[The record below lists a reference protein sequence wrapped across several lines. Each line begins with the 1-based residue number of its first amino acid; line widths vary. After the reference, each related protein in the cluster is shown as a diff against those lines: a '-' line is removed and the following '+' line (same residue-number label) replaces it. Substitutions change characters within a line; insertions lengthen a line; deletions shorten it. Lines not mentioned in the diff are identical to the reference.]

1 MTKKP
6 IATAVLLIGIGIVF
20 GIALVS
26 TFDTGGLGSVFA
38 ANKDIGA
45 KNPPITLSPQVQA
58 INDAFTSASK
68 TVNATVVNIKVV
80 TETKRNNSM
89 RDLFKFFGGPEGL
102 ENLPED
108 DQGMQKSEG
117 AGSGVIISTDGYIV
131 TNNHVVDEAKEDGI
145 TVILSDKKEYKAKLI
160 GKDPLTDLAVI
171 KVEADNLPVAHI
183 GNSDE
188 VAIGEMVIAVGN
200 PLGLNSTVTSGIVSA
215 IGRGALGLNRDRYAV
230 ENFIQ
235 TDAAI
240 NPGNSGGGLFNLRGS
255 LIGINS
261 AIATRTGGYMGYGFA
276 IPSNL
281 MKAVALDIIEDGK
294 VDRGYIGISLRP
306 VDEVS
311 AKSLKLDKVVGA
323 LVDDIIKDSPA
334 EKAGIEPGDVI
345 LELDGKPVNS
355 SNDLQ
360 SLVAQRRA
368 GDKVNLKIWRDGKSI
383 SKSVTL
389 KKRDDDKMASN
400 DEGVTG
406 SAEKS
411 EESSNET
418 VNFKDLGFTIT
429 RLSEQNKTD
438 LDINQGVYVSKVEQY
453 SIARQR
459 DLIPGAVIVKADK
472 QVITTTG
479 QLKKLIKERQG
490 QSIRLDIKTKDRS
503 GLVFLE
509 IPKEKS

>member
-1 MTKKP
+1 MSKKP
-6 IATAVLLIGIGIVF
+6 IVSAVLLIGIGIVF

-26 TFDTGGLGSVFA
+26 TFDTGGIGSVFA

-58 INDAFTSASK
+58 INDAFTAASK
-68 TVNATVVNIKVV
+68 TVNATVVNIKIV

-89 RDLFKFFGGPEGL
+89 RDLFKFFGGPEGF
-102 ENLPED
+102 ENSPED

-117 AGSGVIISTDGYIV
+117 AGSGVIISTDGYII

-171 KVEADNLPVAHI
+171 KVEANNLPVAHI

-276 IPSNL
+276 IPANL

-311 AKSLKLDKVVGA
+311 AKSLKLEKVIGA
-323 LVDDIIKDSPA
+323 LVDDILKDSPA

-383 SKSVTL
+383 TKSVTL

-406 SAEKS
+406 SGNTVEDNS
-411 EESSNET
+411 NGTES
-418 VNFKDLGFTIT
+418 FKDLGFTINP
-429 RLSEQNKTD
+429 LSEKNKTE
-438 LDINQGVYVSKVEQY
+438 LEVEKGVFVSKVEPY
-453 SIARQR
+453 SVAGQRGLSSGIA
-459 DLIPGAVIVKADK
+459 IVKADK
-472 QVITTTG
+472 QEITKTG
-479 QLKKLIKERQG
+479 QIKKLLKDRQG
-490 QSIRLDIKTKDRS
+490 EVVILQIKTKDRF

-509 IPKEKS
+509 IPKQ

>member
-1 MTKKP
+1 MSKKP
-6 IATAVLLIGIGIVF
+6 IVSAVLLIGIGIVF

-26 TFDTGGLGSVFA
+26 TFDTGGIGSVFA
-38 ANKDIGA
+38 ANKEIGA

-68 TVNATVVNIKVV
+68 TVNATVVNIKVI
-80 TETKRNNSM
+80 TESKAVNKDL
-89 RDLFKFFGGPEGL
+89 RDLFRFFGGPEDAPGGGG
-102 ENLPED
+102 EEREMPK
-108 DQGMQKSEG
+108 QEG
-117 AGSGVIISTDGYIV
+117 AGSGVIISTDGYII

-171 KVEADNLPVAHI
+171 KVEANNLPVAHI

-368 GDKVNLKIWRDGKSI
+368 GDKVNLKIWREGKSI
-383 SKSVTL
+383 TKSVTL

-406 SAEKS
+406 S
-411 EESSNET
+411 SSNNEEDNSNGT
-418 VNFKDLGFTIT
+418 VAFKDLGFTVAPLT
-429 RLSEQNKTD
+429 QKNKED
-438 LDINQGVYVSKVEQY
+438 LDIEEGVLVSKVDNY
-453 SIARQR
+453 SPASQR
-459 DLIPGAVIVKADK
+459 GLFPGLAIVKADK
-472 QVITTTG
+472 QAITKTG
-479 QLKKLIKERQG
+479 QIKKLMKDRQG
-490 QSIRLDIKTKDRS
+490 EVLRLQVKSKDGSR
-503 GLVFLE
+503 LVFLE
-509 IPKEKS
+509 IPKQ

>member
-1 MTKKP
+1 MSKKP
-6 IATAVLLIGIGIVF
+6 IVSAVLLIGIGIVF

-26 TFDTGGLGSVFA
+26 TFDTGGIGSVFA

-58 INDAFTSASK
+58 INDAFTAASK
-68 TVNATVVNIKVV
+68 TVNATVVNIKIV

-102 ENLPED
+102 EGMPED

-117 AGSGVIISTDGYIV
+117 AGSGVIISADGYII
-131 TNNHVVDEAKEDGI
+131 TNNHVVEEAKEDGI

-171 KVEADNLPVAHI
+171 KVEANNLPVAHI

-276 IPSNL
+276 IPANL

-306 VDEVS
+306 VDEIS
-311 AKSLKLDKVVGA
+311 AKSLKLEKVIGA
-323 LVDDIIKDSPA
+323 LVDDILKDSPA

-383 SKSVTL
+383 TKSVTL

-406 SAEKS
+406 SGNTVEDNS
-411 EESSNET
+411 NGTES
-418 VNFKDLGFTIT
+418 FKDLGFTINP
-429 RLSEQNKTD
+429 LSEKNKTE
-438 LDINQGVYVSKVEQY
+438 LEVEKGVFVSKVEPY
-453 SIARQR
+453 SVAGQRGLSSGIA
-459 DLIPGAVIVKADK
+459 IVKADK
-472 QVITTTG
+472 QEITKTG
-479 QLKKLIKERQG
+479 QIKKLIKDRQG
-490 QSIRLDIKTKDRS
+490 EVVILQIKTKDRF

-509 IPKEKS
+509 IPKQ

>member
-1 MTKKP
+1 
-6 IATAVLLIGIGIVF
+6 
-20 GIALVS
+20 
-26 TFDTGGLGSVFA
+26 
-38 ANKDIGA
+38 
-45 KNPPITLSPQVQA
+45 
-58 INDAFTSASK
+58 
-68 TVNATVVNIKVV
+68 
-80 TETKRNNSM
+80 
-89 RDLFKFFGGPEGL
+89 
-102 ENLPED
+102 
-108 DQGMQKSEG
+108 
-117 AGSGVIISTDGYIV
+117 
-131 TNNHVVDEAKEDGI
+131 
-145 TVILSDKKEYKAKLI
+145 
-160 GKDPLTDLAVI
+160 
-171 KVEADNLPVAHI
+171 
-183 GNSDE
+183 
-188 VAIGEMVIAVGN
+188 
-200 PLGLNSTVTSGIVSA
+200 
-215 IGRGALGLNRDRYAV
+215 
-230 ENFIQ
+230 
-235 TDAAI
+235 
-240 NPGNSGGGLFNLRGS
+240 
-255 LIGINS
+255 
-261 AIATRTGGYMGYGFA
+261 
-276 IPSNL
+276 
-281 MKAVALDIIEDGK
+281 
-294 VDRGYIGISLRP
+294 

-406 SAEKS
+406 SMEKS

>member
-6 IATAVLLIGIGIVF
+6 IISAVLLIGIGIIF
-20 GIALVS
+20 GVALVS
-26 TFDTGGLGSVFA
+26 TFDTGGMGSVFA
-38 ANKDIGA
+38 ADKEIGA
-45 KNPPITLSPQVQA
+45 KNAPVTLSPQVQA
-58 INDAFTSASK
+58 LNDAMTSVSK
-68 TVNATVVNIKVV
+68 SVNEQVVNIKVV
-80 TETKRNNSM
+80 TESKVDNKQFREF
-89 RDLFKFFGGPEGL
+89 FKFFGT
-102 ENLPED
+102 PED
-108 DQGMQKSEG
+108 FPGGEDGETQKSEG
-117 AGSGVIISTDGYIV
+117 AGSGVIISSDGYII
-131 TNNHVVDEAKEDGI
+131 TNNHVVEQAKEDGI

-160 GKDPLTDLAVI
+160 GRDPLTDLAVI
-171 KVEADNLPVAHI
+171 KVEANNLPVAHI
-183 GNSDE
+183 ANSDE
-188 VAIGEMVIAVGN
+188 VSIGEMVIAVGN

-311 AKSLKLDKVVGA
+311 AKSLKLDKVAGA

-334 EKAGIEPGDVI
+334 EKAGIEQGDVI

-368 GDKVNLKIWRDGKSI
+368 GDKVNLKIWRDGKAI

-389 KKRDDDKMASN
+389 KKRDDANVASN
-400 DEGVTG
+400 EDGVTG
-406 SAEKS
+406 STTKED
-411 EESSNET
+411 ESTNGT
-418 VNFKDLGFTIT
+418 VSFKDLGFTIAPLT
-429 RLSEQNKTD
+429 EQVKKELEIED
-438 LDINQGVYVSKVEQY
+438 GVLITKVERF
-453 SIARQR
+453 SHASERG
-459 DLIPGAVIVKADK
+459 LFPGIVIVKAEK
-472 QVITTTG
+472 QTITKTG
-479 QLKKLIKERQG
+479 QVSKLIKDRQG
-490 QSIRLDIKTKDRS
+490 EVLKLQVRSKDGSRLI
-503 GLVFLE
+503 FLE
-509 IPKEKS
+509 IPKIKS

>member
-1 MTKKP
+1 MSKKP
-6 IATAVLLIGIGIVF
+6 IVSAVLLIGIGIIF

-26 TFDTGGLGSVFA
+26 TFDTGGIGSVFA
-38 ANKDIGA
+38 ANKEIGA

-68 TVNATVVNIKVV
+68 TVNATVVNIKVI
-80 TETKRNNSM
+80 TESKAVNKDL
-89 RDLFKFFGGPEGL
+89 RDLFRFFGGPEDAPGGGG
-102 ENLPED
+102 EEREMPK
-108 DQGMQKSEG
+108 QEG
-117 AGSGVIISTDGYIV
+117 AGSGVIISTDGYII

-171 KVEADNLPVAHI
+171 KVEANNLPVAHI

-311 AKSLKLDKVVGA
+311 AKSLKLDKVIGA

-383 SKSVTL
+383 TKSVTL

-406 SAEKS
+406 SANTTEDN
-411 EESSNET
+411 SNGT
-418 VNFKDLGFTIT
+418 VSFKDLGFTIIP
-429 RLSEQNKTD
+429 LSEKNKTD
-438 LDINQGVYVSKVEQY
+438 LEVEKGVFVSKVEPY
-453 SIARQR
+453 SVAGQRGLSPGIA
-459 DLIPGAVIVKADK
+459 IVKADK
-472 QVITTTG
+472 QEITKTG
-479 QLKKLIKERQG
+479 QIKKLLKDRQG
-490 QSIRLDIKTKDRS
+490 EVVILQIKTKDRF

-509 IPKEKS
+509 IPKQ

>member
-1 MTKKP
+1 MSKKP
-6 IATAVLLIGIGIVF
+6 IVSAVLLIGIGIVF

-26 TFDTGGLGSVFA
+26 TFDTGGIGSVFA

-58 INDAFTSASK
+58 INDAFTAASK
-68 TVNATVVNIKVV
+68 TVNATVVNIKIV

-89 RDLFKFFGGPEGL
+89 RDLFKFFGGPEGF
-102 ENLPED
+102 ENFPED

-117 AGSGVIISTDGYIV
+117 AGSGVIISTDGYII

-160 GKDPLTDLAVI
+160 GKDPVTDLAVI
-171 KVEADNLPVAHI
+171 KVEANNLPVAHI

-276 IPSNL
+276 IPANL

-311 AKSLKLDKVVGA
+311 AKSLKLEKVIGA
-323 LVDDIIKDSPA
+323 LVDDILKDSPA

-383 SKSVTL
+383 TKSVTL

-406 SAEKS
+406 SANTVEDNS
-411 EESSNET
+411 NGTES
-418 VNFKDLGFTIT
+418 FKDLGFTINP
-429 RLSEQNKTD
+429 LSEKNKTE
-438 LDINQGVYVSKVEQY
+438 LEVEKGVFVSKVEPY
-453 SIARQR
+453 SVAGQRGLSSGIA
-459 DLIPGAVIVKADK
+459 IVKADK
-472 QVITTTG
+472 QEITKTG
-479 QLKKLIKERQG
+479 QIKKLIKDRQG
-490 QSIRLDIKTKDRS
+490 EVVILQIKTKDRF

-509 IPKEKS
+509 IPKQ

>member
-6 IATAVLLIGIGIVF
+6 IVTAVLLIGIGIVF

-58 INDAFTSASK
+58 INDAFISASK
-68 TVNATVVNIKVV
+68 TVNATVVNIKVISESKAV
-80 TETKRNNSM
+80 NKDL
-89 RDLFKFFGGPEGL
+89 RDLFRFFGS
-102 ENLPED
+102 PED
-108 DQGMQKSEG
+108 MPGGGNGEEREMPKQEG
-117 AGSGVIISTDGYIV
+117 AGSGVIISADGYII

-171 KVEADNLPVAHI
+171 KVDATNLPVAHI

-240 NPGNSGGGLFNLRGS
+240 NPGNSGGGLFNLKGS

-323 LVDDIIKDSPA
+323 LVDDVLKDSPA
-334 EKAGIEPGDVI
+334 EKAGIESGDVI

-383 SKSVTL
+383 TKSVTL
-389 KKRDDDKMASN
+389 KKRDYDTIASN

-406 SAEKS
+406 ST
-411 EESSNET
+411 SSGEDNSNGT
-418 VNFKDLGFTIT
+418 VSFKDLGFTIT
-429 RLSEQNKTD
+429 SLSEKNKTD
-438 LDINQGVYVSKVEQY
+438 LEVDKGVFVSKVEPY
-453 SIARQR
+453 SVAGQRGLSSGIA
-459 DLIPGAVIVKADK
+459 IVKADK
-472 QVITTTG
+472 QEISKTG
-479 QLKKLIKERQG
+479 QIKKLLKEKQG
-490 QSIRLDIKTKDRS
+490 EVVILQIKTKERFS
-503 GLVFLE
+503 LVFLE
-509 IPKEKS
+509 IPKQ